1 MGDIHPW
8 PRRGLTIDFLQHVRV
23 GVERVWTAFTTESEL
38 QQWLGV
44 SRADLPLTVGEP
56 FSLQWE
62 TQGRASGETTH
73 GYTGTVHEV
82 ISGRLLALDW
92 DLQFAEGTTH
102 FSLQLEPSFMEYGFE
117 REPEC
122 DIWIVQSGFPT
133 EGNGLFEYDGMLR
146 HWRQVVGNLVAW
158 LEDRPAKSNPYAV
171 AGMEIVGGARDQG
184 ILVADVVVDAPAHKA
199 GIRPGDVIRS
209 IDGGP
214 LHSLDDFHDW
224 IVARS
229 HGESG
234 DFELADGRKVTVT
247 VESVEVALER
257 FRVRH
262 GESWD
267 APDSTILKE
276 APA

>member
-1 MGDIHPW
+1 MSDLHPW
-8 PRRGLTIDFLQHVRV
+8 PRQGLTIDFLQHVRV
-23 GVERVWTAFTTESEL
+23 GAERVWTAFTTEADL

-44 SRADLPLTVGEP
+44 SHAEVPLTEGEA
-56 FSLQWE
+56 FSLQWIS
-62 TQGRASGETTH
+62 QGRLSGETTH
-73 GYTGTVHEV
+73 GNTGRVRHV
-82 ISGRLLALDW
+82 LPGRLLALEW
-92 DLQFAEGTTH
+92 NLQFADGTTG
-102 FSLQLEPSFMEYGFE
+102 FSLQLQPSFMEYGFD
-117 REPEC
+117 RGPEC

-133 EGNGLFEYDGMLR
+133 EGTGLFEYDGMLR

-158 LEDRPAKSNPYAV
+158 LEDRPARSNPYAV

-184 ILVADVVVDAPAHKA
+184 ILVADVVIDAPAHKA
-199 GIRPGDVIRS
+199 GIRPGDLVRS

-224 IVARS
+224 IAARS
-229 HGESG
+229 HGDRG
-234 DFELADGRKVTVT
+234 DFELADGRHLTVT

-257 FRVRH
+257 FRIRH
-262 GESWD
+262 GDSWD